1 MRYKELQRKASANRT
16 FVPQTLQMAAPVFF
30 PRKMECSMDVKL
42 LLTTFGMVFLAEL
55 GDKTQLA
62 TFCLSADCAS
72 SKWSVFIGSASA
84 LVLSSAI
91 AVVFGDAV
99 ARWIPPSYIRLG
111 AGLFF
116 VVVGFWM
123 LVAAARAVANL

>member
-1 MRYKELQRKASANRT
+1 
-16 FVPQTLQMAAPVFF
+16 
-30 PRKMECSMDVKL
+30 MDIKY

-62 TFCLSADCAS
+62 TFCLSADCET
-72 SKWSVFIGSASA
+72 SKWSVFIGSAAA
-84 LVLSSAI
+84 LVLSAAI

-99 ARWIPPSYIRLG
+99 ARVVPPNYIRLG

-116 VVVGFWM
+116 VVVGLWM
-123 LVAAARAVANL
+123 LVSAIRAVASV